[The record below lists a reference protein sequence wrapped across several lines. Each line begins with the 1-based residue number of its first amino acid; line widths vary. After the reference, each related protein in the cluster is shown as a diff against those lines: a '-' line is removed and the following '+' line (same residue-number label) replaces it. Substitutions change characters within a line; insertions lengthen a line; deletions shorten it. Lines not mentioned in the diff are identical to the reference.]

1 MELEL
6 SICTHWNSVW
16 KEEQQGTRL
25 EIYTGRSQTVKS
37 LGNILENVHLIPKAV
52 EEASAGMCYNQ
63 ISFPKKKIP
72 LMTEW
77 RMNWRVCCIHT
88 GLKMQGPGPGCGSG
102 EIEKENCSRIHELR
116 NRTTVHFWM
125 QQMKE
130 KNNIDIVKIVYKE
143 QSSKL
148 KALK

>member
-1 MELEL
+1 
-6 SICTHWNSVW
+6 
-16 KEEQQGTRL
+16 
-25 EIYTGRSQTVKS
+25 
-37 LGNILENVHLIPKAV
+37 
-52 EEASAGMCYNQ
+52 
-63 ISFPKKKIP
+63 
-72 LMTEW
+72 
-77 RMNWRVCCIHT
+77 
-88 GLKMQGPGPGCGSG
+88 MQGPGPGCGSG

-143 QSSKL
+143 QPSKL